1 MRVSSHLYHQNII
14 RNINNGTQSYN
25 DYSVQLATN
34 KRIQKPSDD
43 PLGSVMLLTLNSQ
56 LSTLDQYQSN
66 MDQVEYTLGQQ
77 ETQLSSITNILYNLV
92 DLTTTAADA
101 SMGEDE
107 IGALAQ
113 QMSVLFPSVVDLLNA
128 KDGDGRYY
136 FSGSQTDVMP
146 FQQDAAG
153 RYQYM
158 GDSNIREVAVSEDS
172 KVTSNV
178 TGDAIDPNADF
189 LNQMNDYL
197 NLLTATPGDATVGDQ
212 SRAMIDGINGFLQS
226 LTNQITKVGSTRAS
240 LEEIQMG
247 NQDIGVYTQGLKDDI
262 SQVDFAETYIKLN
275 ETVNSYESTLKV
287 YNRVSEISLF
297 SLI

>member
-14 RNINNGTQSYN
+14 RNINNGTQAYN

-66 MDQVEYTLGQQ
+66 MDQVEYSLGQQ
-77 ETQLSSITNILYNLV
+77 ETQLNSAVNILYNLV

-101 SMGEDE
+101 SMGDDE
-107 IGALAQ
+107 ISALAK
-113 QMSVLFPSVVDLLNA
+113 QMSVLFPAVVDLLNA
-128 KDGDGRYY
+128 KDGDGRYF

-153 RYQYM
+153 QYQYM

-172 KVTSNV
+172 KVISNV

-197 NLLTATPGDATVGDQ
+197 NLLTSTPGDATVGDQ

-226 LTNQITKVGSTRAS
+226 LTNQITQVGSTRAS
-240 LEEIQMG
+240 LEDIQNG

-262 SQVDFAETYIKLN
+262 SQVDYAETYIKLN
-275 ETVNSYESTLKV
+275 ETVTSYESTLKV

>member
-14 RNINNGTQSYN
+14 RNINNGTEAYN
-25 DYSVQLATN
+25 KYSVQLSTN
-34 KRIQKPSDD
+34 QRIAKPSDD
-43 PLGSVMLLTLNSQ
+43 PLGSVMLLTLNNQ

-77 ETQLSSITNILYNLV
+77 ETQLSSTINMLYNLI

-101 SMGEDE
+101 SMGESE
-107 IGALAQ
+107 ISALAQ
-113 QMSVLFPSVVDLLNA
+113 QMNVLFPAVVDLLNA

-136 FSGSQTDVMP
+136 FSGSQTDTMP

-153 RYQYM
+153 NYQYM
-158 GDSNIREVAVSEDS
+158 GDSNIRSVAVSEDS

-178 TGDAIDPNADF
+178 TGDTIDPNGNF
-189 LNQMNDYL
+189 LNQMTSYL
-197 NLLTATPGDATVGDQ
+197 QLLTTTPGDATVGDQ
-212 SRAMIDGINGFLQS
+212 SRAMIDGLNGFLQS
-226 LTNQITKVGSTRAS
+226 VTNQITQIGATRAS
-240 LEEIQMG
+240 LEQIQNG

-262 SQVDFAETYIKLN
+262 SQVDYAETYVKLN
-275 ETVNSYESTLKV
+275 ETVTSYESTLKV